1 MCEGQGIV
9 IPSPPQLCDLE
20 SLLLYEPLL
29 FHEQNEGRA
38 LITFKDHLQPRLT
51 AGRHIFPYIPPEK
64 ETSLL
69 PSVICFCLMVPIIK
83 NSLLNLVQAWPT
95 DVSMS
100 VDPNGLNKNT
110 MLKSLLID

>member
-9 IPSPPQLCDLE
+9 YLPHQLCDLE

-29 FHEQNEGRA
+29 FHEQHEGRA
-38 LITFKDHLQPRLT
+38 LITFKDHSRPRLT
-51 AGRHIFPYIPPEK
+51 AGHHRFPYLPPEK
-64 ETSLL
+64 ETALL
-69 PSVICFCLMVPIIK
+69 PSVICFSLMVPTIK
-83 NSLLNLVQAWPT
+83 NSLLYLVQAWPT

-110 MLKSLLID
+110 MVKGLLID